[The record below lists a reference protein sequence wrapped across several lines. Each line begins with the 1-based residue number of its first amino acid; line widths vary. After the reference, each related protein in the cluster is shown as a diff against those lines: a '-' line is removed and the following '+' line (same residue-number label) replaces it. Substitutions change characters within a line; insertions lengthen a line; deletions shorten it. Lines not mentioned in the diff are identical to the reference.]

1 MSAQNHVRARTFAC
15 FAAIAALG
23 ALAIAPTAGARSFGH
38 GGANGVGNT
47 YLALG
52 DSLAY
57 GYHQAQFKSELEN
70 TGKVNPANFND
81 GYVDDFGRAL
91 KLFNHKLQ
99 IVNDGCP
106 GETTETMIKGSGA
119 YGPEYC
125 AGGPTGSPFPKAF
138 LHHSYPGTQ
147 LEDALAVAK
156 GPGVGTITLDIGA
169 NDILQFLGHT
179 CGFPATFT
187 CSNEEVEAEIGHVVK
202 NVGFILAQLRAAAP
216 QAKIIFVS
224 QYNPYPTVLQPE
236 GTGDATV
243 EALNGAIKNVAANFG
258 VGFANTAR
266 AINFSGTHGG
276 PEKGDIRTVCA
287 FTAMCPG
294 GTFHPASPEADI
306 HPTKLGYGVMAGVI
320 GATYLAH

>member
-1 MSAQNHVRARTFAC
+1 MSALYRARTRLFVC
-15 FAAIAALG
+15 VAALAVLG
-23 ALAIAPTAGARSFGH
+23 TLALAPAAGAKST
-38 GGANGVGNT
+38 GNT

-57 GYHQAQFKSELEN
+57 GYHQAQFQEELKAKGYVE
-70 TGKVNPANFND
+70 AARFND
-81 GYVDDFGRAL
+81 GYVNDFGGAL
-91 KLFNHKLQ
+91 KLFNPRLQ

-106 GETTETMIKGSGA
+106 GETTETMINGSGD
-119 YGPEYC
+119 GPEYC

-156 GPGVGTITLDIGA
+156 EGVSTITLDIGA

-187 CSNEEVEAEIGHVVK
+187 CTQGQIEAEIGQVTA
-202 NVGFILAQLRAAAP
+202 NVGYILSQLRAAAP
-216 QAKIIFVS
+216 KAKIIFVS

-243 EALNGAIKNVAANFG
+243 EALNGALKSVAATYG
-258 VGFANTAR
+258 ASFANTAR

-276 PEKGDIRTVCA
+276 PESGDIRTVCA

-294 GTFHPASPEADI
+294 GTFNPASPSADI
-306 HPTKLGYGVMAGVI
+306 HPTKLGYAVMAGVV
-320 GATYLAH
+320 GVAYLSH

>member
-1 MSAQNHVRARTFAC
+1 MFALYRVYTRLFVC
-15 FAAIAALG
+15 VVALVAFG
-23 ALAIAPTAGARSFGH
+23 ALALAPIAGAS
-38 GGANGVGNT
+38 GVGST

-57 GYHQAQFKSELEN
+57 GYHQAQFQEELKTKGFVEA
-70 TGKVNPANFND
+70 KNFND
-81 GYVDDFGRAL
+81 GYVDDFGATL
-91 KLFNHKLQ
+91 KLVNPKLQ

-106 GETTETMIKGSGA
+106 GETTETMIKGSGVF
-119 YGPEYC
+119 GPEFC

-147 LEDALAVAK
+147 LEDALAIAK
-156 GPGVGTITLDIGA
+156 EPGVGTITLDIGA
-169 NDILQFLGHT
+169 NDILQFLSHT

-187 CSNEEVEAEIGHVVK
+187 CSQAQIEAEIGHVTA

-216 QAKIIFVS
+216 EAKIIFVS
-224 QYNPYPTVLQPE
+224 QYNPYPTVLKPE

-243 EALNGAIKNVAANFG
+243 EALNGALKSVAANYG

-266 AINFSGTHGG
+266 VINFSGTHGG
-276 PEKGDIRTVCA
+276 PEAGDIPTVCA

-294 GTFHPASPEADI
+294 GVFNPASPNADI
-306 HPTKLGYGVMAGVI
+306 HPTKAGYAAMAGVV
-320 GATYLAH
+320 GVTYLSH